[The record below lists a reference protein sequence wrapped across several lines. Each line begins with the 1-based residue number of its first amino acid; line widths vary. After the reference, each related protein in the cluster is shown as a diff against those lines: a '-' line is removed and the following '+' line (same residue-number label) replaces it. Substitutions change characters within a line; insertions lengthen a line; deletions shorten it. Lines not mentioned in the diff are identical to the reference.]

1 MVALGSVPCL
11 NLVCSYS
18 TVSNTVMQ
26 NGTDRSED
34 FPSLHEIAF
43 LSQHSRDTISS
54 IDVVLVFAQHS
65 TEVLQSL
72 EEAVMDLLHG
82 LCSLGVT
89 PAPCI
94 TPLGCVLVHMEL
106 ACLEVEHSLEQQG
119 IGVMLTRRQLQHL
132 VDVFLGLIKIFS
144 V

>member
-1 MVALGSVPCL
+1 MALGSVPYEFSD
-11 NLVCSYS
+11 CSYS
-18 TVSNTVMQ
+18 TVSKVLMQ
-26 NGTDRSED
+26 NGTNRSED

-54 IDVVLVFAQHS
+54 IDVVLVLTQHS
-65 TEVLQSL
+65 TEMLQSL
-72 EEAVMDLLHG
+72 EEAVVDLLHG

-106 ACLEVEHSLEQQG
+106 TRFEVEHSLEQQG
-119 IGVMLTRRQLQHL
+119 VGVMLTRRQLQHL
-132 VDVFLGLIKIFS
+132 VDVLLGLIKIFP

>member
-1 MVALGSVPCL
+1 MR
-11 NLVCSYS
+11 
-18 TVSNTVMQ
+18 Q
-26 NGTDRSED
+26 NRTDRGED
-34 FPSLHEIAF
+34 FPSLHKIAF

-54 IDVVLVFAQHS
+54 VDVVLVLAQHS

-89 PAPCI
+89 PAPCV
-94 TPLGCVLVHMEL
+94 TPLGCVLIHMEL
-106 ACLEVEHSLEQQG
+106 TRFEVEHSLEQQG

-132 VDVFLGLIKIFS
+132 VDVFLGLIKIFP

>member
-1 MVALGSVPCL
+1 M
-11 NLVCSYS
+11 
-18 TVSNTVMQ
+18 VMQ

-54 IDVVLVFAQHS
+54 IDVVLVLTQHS

-72 EEAVMDLLHG
+72 EEAVVDLLHG
-82 LCSLGVT
+82 FCSLGVT

-94 TPLGCVLVHMEL
+94 TPLSCVLVHMEL
-106 ACLEVEHSLEQQG
+106 TCLEVEHSLEQQG
-119 IGVMLTRRQLQHL
+119 VGVMLTRRQLQHL
-132 VDVFLGLIKIFS
+132 VDVLLGLIKIFP